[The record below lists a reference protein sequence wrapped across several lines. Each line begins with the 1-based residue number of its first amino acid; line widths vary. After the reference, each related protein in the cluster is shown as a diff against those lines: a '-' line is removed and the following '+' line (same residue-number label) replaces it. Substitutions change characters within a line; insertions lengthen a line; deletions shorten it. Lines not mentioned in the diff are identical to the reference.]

1 MYCFW
6 TFFFHISTC
15 PISLLASSVL
25 GSLMGLSKPARP
37 ILKPSKPSSEP
48 LTVRT
53 GALAQHNRSG
63 HSYSILICWRFKIRD
78 HCSNV
83 RGFFT
88 NTQSRFSFVSWGRGW
103 GPLKGAIV
111 RSKSPTRVR
120 DQNVKVPRGN
130 GREQYSDR
138 SRVVD
143 STSRPTDDFSIQKE
157 TEKNWVSGETWHRLW
172 PPSGSSPTQWFWPR
186 SHRQCSP
193 ICSVPPGCVPV
204 TGEKYCSPNCTLE
217 FLTTFHISG
226 VGEIPEMLLML
237 KSLKI

>member
-1 MYCFW
+1 MW
-6 TFFFHISTC
+6 
-15 PISLLASSVL
+15 
-25 GSLMGLSKPARP
+25 
-37 ILKPSKPSSEP
+37 
-48 LTVRT
+48 
-53 GALAQHNRSG
+53 
-63 HSYSILICWRFKIRD
+63 
-78 HCSNV
+78 
-83 RGFFT
+83 GFFLQT
-88 NTQSRFSFVSWGRGW
+88 HNQGFLLSVEVEDEVEGRNCQ
-103 GPLKGAIV
+103 V
-111 RSKSPTRVR
+111 KSPTRVR
-120 DQNVKVPRGN
+120 DQNVKVARGN

-143 STSRPTDDFSIQKE
+143 SPSRPTDDFSIQKQ

-186 SHRQCSP
+186 SHRLCSP

-204 TGEKYCSPNCTLE
+204 TGEKYCSLHCTLE